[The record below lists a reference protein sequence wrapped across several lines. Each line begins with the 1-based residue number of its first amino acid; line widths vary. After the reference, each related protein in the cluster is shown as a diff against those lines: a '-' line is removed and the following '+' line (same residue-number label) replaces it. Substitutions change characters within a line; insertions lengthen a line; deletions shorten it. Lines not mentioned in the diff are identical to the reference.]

1 MNTAVEHRLATVAVV
16 MEVAAAVVGVA
27 IVEVE
32 VAVVAT
38 AEDGG
43 EF

>member
-1 MNTAVEHRLATVAVV
+1 MEHRLATVAVV
-16 MEVAAAVVGVA
+16 TEVVAAVVGVA
-27 IVEVE
+27 IVEVV
-32 VAVVAT
+32 VAGVAT

>member
-1 MNTAVEHRLATVAVV
+1 MEHRLATVAVV
-16 MEVAAAVVGVA
+16 TEVAAAVVGVA

-32 VAVVAT
+32 VAGVAT
-38 AEDGG
+38 AEAGG